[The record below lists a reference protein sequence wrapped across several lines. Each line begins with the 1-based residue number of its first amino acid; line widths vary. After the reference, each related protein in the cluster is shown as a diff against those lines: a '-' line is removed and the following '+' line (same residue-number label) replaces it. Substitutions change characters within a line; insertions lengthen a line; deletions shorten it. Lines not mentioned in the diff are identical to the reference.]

1 MFSQSSLM
9 RGFIA
14 ITFIAVL
21 VSAGCGEN
29 EGCDIPDDQ
38 LDQAN
43 NFVQM
48 NKERVR
54 LSSPQELMGECVPP
68 GNLLFLHIMKDG
80 GTSVEDYMDCHC
92 EKVGCSIALSLGPVH
107 NVIGQKSC
115 ETPAVCSTHGNL
127 RDRVELCGQ
136 EFENVTK
143 TFTMLRD
150 PIDRVFSLYNY
161 QLSKGAKYPPLVEL
175 YELCEQDEDSQS
187 WHRWICSEIVNH
199 MVMQT
204 FNNADMNYTRKTDF
218 YVLNQAAAAIESLDA
233 VFFTDDMDTFPETFQ
248 GSGLLPPLP
257 DDGRGCTVK
266 HRNNAT
272 HNDVECKQCSKE
284 PTAEEI
290 EAIKKNNK
298 MDIMLY
304 EHGKKLA
311 SSKSKLR

>member
-107 NVIGQKSC
+107 NVLGQKSC
-115 ETPAVCSTHGNL
+115 DAPAVCSTHGNL
-127 RDRVELCGQ
+127 RDVVELCGQ

-143 TFTMLRD
+143 KMTVLRD
-150 PIDRVFSLYNY
+150 PVDRVFSLYNY
-161 QLSKGAKYPPLVEL
+161 QLSKGHKYPSLVEL
-175 YELCEQDEDSQS
+175 YDDCAADEDRGS
-187 WHRWICSEIVNH
+187 WDTWICSEIVNH
-199 MVMQT
+199 MTLQT
-204 FNNADMNYTRKTDF
+204 FSPEDLKYSRKTD
-218 YVLNQAAAAIESLDA
+218 YDVMKKAKAALESLDA
-233 VFFTDDMDTFPETFQ
+233 IFFMDEMDDFAETFQ

-257 DDGRGCTVK
+257 DDGRGCQMKQRNVAVK
-266 HRNNAT
+266 
-272 HNDVECKQCSKE
+272 NDVGCKQCSKE

-290 EAIKKNNK
+290 EAIKKNNQ
-298 MDIMLY
+298 MDMMLY
-304 EHGKKLA
+304 EHGKGLKLGI
-311 SSKSKLR
+311 SSS